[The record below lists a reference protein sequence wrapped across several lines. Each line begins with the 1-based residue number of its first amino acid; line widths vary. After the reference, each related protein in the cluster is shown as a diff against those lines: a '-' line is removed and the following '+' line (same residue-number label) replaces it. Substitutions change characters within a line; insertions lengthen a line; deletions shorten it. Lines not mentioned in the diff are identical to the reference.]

1 MPLSTLGVIGAGFK
15 LHCSRFLKFGEVITA
30 NSEKKITLL
39 SRNMINK
46 ACQVNFDKMNIETCL
61 FLLKVSNREEDNF
74 SYRVKKNTNS
84 KSMSESCI
92 NDEIISVN
100 V

>member
-1 MPLSTLGVIGAGFK
+1 
-15 LHCSRFLKFGEVITA
+15 
-30 NSEKKITLL
+30 
-39 SRNMINK
+39 MINK

-74 SYRVKKNTNS
+74 SYRVKKNINS

>member
-1 MPLSTLGVIGAGFK
+1 
-15 LHCSRFLKFGEVITA
+15 
-30 NSEKKITLL
+30 
-39 SRNMINK
+39 MINK

-61 FLLKVSNREEDNF
+61 FLLKVSNREENF

>member
-1 MPLSTLGVIGAGFK
+1 
-15 LHCSRFLKFGEVITA
+15 
-30 NSEKKITLL
+30 
-39 SRNMINK
+39 MINK

-74 SYRVKKNTNS
+74 SYRVKKDTNS

>member
-1 MPLSTLGVIGAGFK
+1 
-15 LHCSRFLKFGEVITA
+15 
-30 NSEKKITLL
+30 
-39 SRNMINK
+39 MINK

-61 FLLKVSNREEDNF
+61 FLLKVSNLEENF

-84 KSMSESCI
+84 KGMSESCI

>member
-1 MPLSTLGVIGAGFK
+1 
-15 LHCSRFLKFGEVITA
+15 
-30 NSEKKITLL
+30 
-39 SRNMINK
+39 
-46 ACQVNFDKMNIETCL
+46 MNIETCL